1 MVNPK
6 TLRFMAE
13 RMKAA
18 VRSFP
23 VDRTLFWLL
32 PIKLWTLS
40 LRRRQPLFP
49 EGIYTRLEESC
60 PLRKP
65 RRNA

>member
-23 VDRTLFWLL
+23 VDHTPFLTAPDKVVDVIVEAAAATL
-32 PIKLWTLS
+32 P
-40 LRRRQPLFP
+40 
-49 EGIYTRLEESC
+49 
-60 PLRKP
+60 
-65 RRNA
+65 